1 MEQTDQPRSWHHHR
15 LDPYLPPHPPP
26 ACLPV
31 CMNGQGDF
39 RDLRLRGLLRT
50 RPLPSML
57 DACRCCGTWVLALQ
71 YALSF
76 GVEVRRLTNN

>member
-1 MEQTDQPRSWHHHR
+1 
-15 LDPYLPPHPPP
+15 
-26 ACLPV
+26 
-31 CMNGQGDF
+31 MNGQGDF

-76 GVEVRRLTNN
+76 GVEVRRLTDN